1 MERRTKQVLIVRKDL
16 DMPVGKIG
24 AQCAHASRQ
33 CILENKSLIDSDIFK
48 EWQETDCTTV
58 CLGAKNLNEINKTYE
73 KAKEAGLPIKL
84 VVDSGYTCFNEEK
97 TITVLSIGPALNEEI
112 DAITKRLRLL

>member
-1 MERRTKQVLIVRKDL
+1 MERRIKQVLLVRKDL

-33 CILENKSLIDSDIFK
+33 SILEIGLIGNDVFK
-48 EWQETDCTTV
+48 EWQETDYTTI
-58 CLGAKNLNEINKTYE
+58 CLGVKNLNELEKMYN
-73 KAKEAGLPIKL
+73 KAKEAGLP
-84 VVDSGYTCFNEEK
+84 VYVQVDSGYTCFDGEK
-97 TITVLSIGPALNEEI
+97 TKTVLAIGPALNEEI